1 MDNPCDSTFA
11 QEREQPS
18 MAAGF
23 LGNSES
29 LGKYPK
35 VWLFSKSVSGTNY
48 CYVMVSYRMHFN
60 LSSVR

>member
-1 MDNPCDSTFA
+1 MGNPRDCTFA
-11 QEREQPS
+11 QEREEPH
-18 MAAGF
+18 MAVGF

-35 VWLFSKSVSGTNY
+35 VWLFSKSVLGTNY
-48 CYVMVSYRMHFN
+48 CYIIVSYRMHFN